1 MRTHRDD
8 GMTVIELL
16 ISMMI
21 LGIIMAPLATS
32 FVLGLETTRGSEL
45 DAGDSADAQ
54 LVAGFWDGDV
64 ASAQT
69 VATSSMTCGSG
80 TGVVQLRWTDGG
92 TIRVV
97 AYRALTDPARQADLR
112 LATPV
117 YTLERIVCSDDSGT
131 VVERQTIAR
140 ALKAVP
146 VVACDNGSCGATP
159 RRVRLSAIS
168 YATQTPDLGTPGV
181 FTVDVTATRRVTP

>member
-1 MRTHRDD
+1 MRRDD

-54 LVAGFWDGDV
+54 LLAGFWDGDV

-69 VATSSMTCGSG
+69 VGTSAFTCGTG
-80 TGVVQLRWTDGG
+80 TGVVQLRWNDGAAV
-92 TIRVV
+92 RVV

-112 LATPV
+112 LATPLYV
-117 YTLERIVCSDDSGT
+117 LERVVCSDDSGT
-131 VVERQTIAR
+131 VLDRQVLAR
-140 ALKAVP
+140 ALQGVP
-146 VVACDNGSCGATP
+146 VVSCDSSSCGPTP
-159 RRVRLSAIS
+159 RRVRLTTVS
-168 YATQTPDLGTPGV
+168 YATQTPDLATPGR